1 MSSQTKTI
9 YLTRSNVNVF
19 LSYLTSCLTQLIEK
33 VKITIQLSYFA
44 KLQFKTV
51 KGFFILTRT
60 VSNPLKSFLHL
71 AVSTS
76 SRDNRPLSRPI

>member
-33 VKITIQLSYFA
+33 VKITIQLSYFTM
-44 KLQFKTV
+44 LQFKTV

-71 AVSTS
+71 AVGTS
-76 SRDNRPLSRPI
+76 SCDNRPLSRPI